1 MLRWFLFVREIK
13 MTKAKYPQ
21 ASLRELWFL
30 SYPLIITMGAQVV
43 MQFVDRMFLAWHSH
57 EALAACV
64 PAGALAMTFASMF
77 MGLASYTGVFI
88 SQYYAQ
94 KKYASVTVSLW
105 QGVFLAGV
113 SAILLAVL
121 TPAGN
126 ALIGAFGHE
135 SSVRA
140 LEIKYF
146 SILNIFGG
154 VAVVNNALGAFFSGR
169 GRTKVPM
176 WAAVFGNL
184 INMGLDYV
192 MIFGKLGFPEMGIAG
207 AAWATVIS
215 MVMTTIMFAT
225 LIFSGKLRKEYKV
238 AKLAGFYKPIF
249 SRLLRFGLPNGFGF
263 LMDVVSFTLFT
274 FMVGS
279 IDTLSLQASNIV
291 MSMQPVVFMVIL
303 GLGIGIQILVSKYQG
318 LRRPDLSVK
327 VVKNACKIGYAYAL
341 SVGVLFF
348 FGAPILVGLF
358 IPAGSPDAALI
369 AQKTYPLMKLVSFFV
384 ICDAT
389 YLIFGEAIRGA
400 GDTKFYMYVML
411 FCAWGLLV
419 PGTWFIVYKL
429 HLSVF
434 WVWSWLTFY
443 AGITAVLMMWR
454 FLRGKWKSIV
464 VTAG

>member
-1 MLRWFLFVREIK
+1 MGRK
-13 MTKAKYPQ
+13 KYQQ
-21 ASLRELWFL
+21 ASLSELWFL

-43 MQFVDRMFLAWHSH
+43 MQFMDRMFLAWYSH
-57 EALAACV
+57 GALAACV

-77 MGLASYTGVFI
+77 MGLASYTSVFI
-88 SQYYAQ
+88 SQYYAK

-105 QGVFLAGV
+105 QGIFLAV
-113 SAILLAVL
+113 ISSLLLAAL

-126 ALIGAFGHE
+126 ALINLFDHE
-135 SSVRA
+135 ESVRL

-146 SILNIFGG
+146 SILNLFGG
-154 VAVVNNALGAFFSGR
+154 LAVINNALGTFFSGQ

-176 WAAVFGNL
+176 WAAVLGNL
-184 INMGLDYV
+184 VNIGLDYV
-192 MIFGKLGFPEMGIAG
+192 MVFGKWGFPEMGIAG

-215 MVMTTIMFAT
+215 CFVSTIVFCS
-225 LIFSGKLRKEYKV
+225 LIFAGKLRKKYKV

-274 FMVGS
+274 FMVGN
-279 IDTLSLQASNIV
+279 IDTISLQASNIV
-291 MSMQPVVFMVIL
+291 MSMQPVVFTVIL

-318 LRRPDLSVK
+318 LKKPELSVS
-327 VVKNACKIGYAYAL
+327 VVKNACKIGYLYAG
-341 SVGVLFF
+341 SVGCAFF
-348 FGAPILVGLF
+348 FAAPFLIGLF
-358 IPAGSPDAALI
+358 IPPGSPDAFLI
-369 AQKTYPLMKLVSFFV
+369 TQKTLPLMKLVSLFV
-384 ICDAT
+384 LCDAT

-443 AGITAVLMMWR
+443 AGLTALFMLWR
-454 FLRGKWKSIV
+454 FLRGKWKGIV